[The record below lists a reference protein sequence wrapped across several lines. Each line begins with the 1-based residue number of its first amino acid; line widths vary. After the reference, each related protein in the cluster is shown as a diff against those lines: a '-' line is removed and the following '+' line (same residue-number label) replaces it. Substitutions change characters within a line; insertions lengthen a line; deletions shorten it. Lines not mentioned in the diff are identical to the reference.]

1 MASNAPSSASQ
12 ARREQIVDTAW
23 TILNAEGRDALTM
36 RRLASELGIKAPS
49 LYKHFPDKA
58 AVEAAMIDRGF
69 LIWGERARIALGEPG
84 DRLTNV
90 AAAYRSLARE
100 WPHVYRLLT
109 AGELD
114 RARLTPGIEDWS
126 GAPLGELFAD
136 ADTARAL
143 WAFMHGMA
151 IMEIDRRFP
160 PTADLDRAWSAGL
173 AAFASAG
180 R

>member
-1 MASNAPSSASQ
+1 MASSAPSSASQ

-69 LIWGERARIALGEPG
+69 LIWGERARIAPANREPPDECRG
-84 DRLTNV
+84 RLPISATGGG
-90 AAAYRSLARE
+90 
-100 WPHVYRLLT
+100 PRLSPLT

-114 RARLTPGIEDWS
+114 RARLTQGS
-126 GAPLGELFAD
+126 VVK
-136 ADTARAL
+136 ARRLVSCSPTQTQPRAF
-143 WAFMHGMA
+143 WAFMRHGHR
-151 IMEIDRRFP
+151 DRSPIP
-160 PTADLDRAWSAGL
+160 PTADLERLVCRS
-173 AAFASAG
+173 G
-180 R
+180 RVRQLPER